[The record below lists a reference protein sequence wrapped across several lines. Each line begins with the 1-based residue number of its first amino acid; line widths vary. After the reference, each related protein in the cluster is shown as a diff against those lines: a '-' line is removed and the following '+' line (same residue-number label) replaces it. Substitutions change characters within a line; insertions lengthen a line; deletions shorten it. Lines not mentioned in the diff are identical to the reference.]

1 MIIRLI
7 ASASA
12 LCLIGCAAVAG
23 QHSDPSIQS
32 IHFEPRIFI
41 AGDSTAADY
50 PAERAPQIG
59 WGQTLRY
66 FVHDPNLIQNRA
78 VNGRSSK
85 SFIDEGKW
93 SALMD
98 EIQSGDVVLIS
109 FGHNDSRDDAPERFA
124 DPKTTYFDN
133 LVRFAKDVRSRHGTP
148 IILSPAARRLW
159 EGPAM
164 VETHGLYRENA
175 ERAAKEIGA
184 TYVDLAQL
192 SLKYFET
199 LGQSETKEDFLW
211 LNPNPDHSRFP
222 NGVEDNTHFS
232 ELGACGLSYVLAK
245 RFLKTADLAP
255 LIDPSRVDEQRIAP
269 EGERPEAVFNCES
282 WVKDRR

>member
-7 ASASA
+7 ASAGA
-12 LCLIGCAAVAG
+12 LCLIGCATVAG
-23 QHSDPSIQS
+23 QHSDPSLQS

-66 FVHDPNLIQNRA
+66 FIHDPNLIQNRA

-98 EIQSGDVVLIS
+98 EVQPGDVVLIS

-124 DPKTTYFDN
+124 DPRTTYFDN
-133 LVRFAKDVRSRHGTP
+133 LVRFAKDVRSRRGTP

-164 VETHGLYRENA
+164 VETHGLYRESA
-175 ERAAKEIGA
+175 KLAAKEIGA

-192 SLKYFET
+192 SLDYFEV
-199 LGQSETKEDFLW
+199 LGPKETKQDFLR
-211 LNPNPDHSRFP
+211 LEPDPDHSRFP
-222 NGVEDNTHFS
+222 DGAEDNTHFT
-232 ELGACGLSYVLAK
+232 ELGACGLSYILAK
-245 RFLKTADLAP
+245 RFLEISELAP
-255 LIDPSRVDEQRIAP
+255 MVDQSRFNEPSAKA
-269 EGERPEAVFNCES
+269 EGERPAVVLDCER
-282 WVKDRR
+282 WVKARR